1 MEVIRAFAP
10 IRRLTDWKLQN
21 LITEKYSRLFDGTK
35 MPVSANGTILAFV
48 RAEQFFSGT
57 RDRTR
62 IYARISRVV
71 WLVRLADVPQVVIPA
86 YIGELFGP
94 LACRPAK

>member
-35 MPVSANGTILAFV
+35 MPVSANGTIWAFV
-48 RAEQFFSGT
+48 RAEQFFPACMIERAFTLGYRLSSGWFAWQAF
-57 RDRTR
+57 RK
-62 IYARISRVV
+62 
-71 WLVRLADVPQVVIPA
+71 L
-86 YIGELFGP
+86 
-94 LACRPAK
+94 